1 MSTAAPDS
9 KGSGLGI
16 GIDLLAGLSIAGLL
30 LPEAV
35 AYSGIAGLPPQAGV
49 IALFAG
55 LVCYAL
61 IGRSRYAIVSATSS
75 SAAVLA
81 AGTLALAGPDGASR
95 VLIAATLVLLTGAC
109 FLIASAARL
118 GGISH
123 LIARPVL
130 RGYTFGLA
138 CVIALKQLPN
148 LFGVAAP
155 HGDFAPRLL
164 VLLVQELAQ
173 VNPASAG
180 AGVVALLL
188 LFLCERLRRLPGSLL
203 VIVLGVAA
211 SGWLAGHGVSLTGVI
226 ELAPTWAWPTWPR
239 QGQWLPGIELAA
251 ALLLILYAESYSA
264 IRSFALKH
272 GDSVSANRDLAAF
285 GVANL
290 VSGLFHGMPVGA
302 GYSATSANDAAGAR
316 SRLAGLVAAAT
327 ILLMVW
333 LLLPWIERIP
343 EPVLAAIVI
352 HAVSKSWRLTVF
364 TPYLKWRRDRL
375 VALAA
380 VLAVLTLG
388 ILNGLLVA
396 IAFSL
401 AMLLRRLATPRLSVL
416 GRLADGH
423 DFVDIA
429 QHPTATE
436 IAGVLILRP
445 EEPLFFVNAESTLA
459 MARSHVSQPAQVHAV
474 ILSLEESPDLDGT
487 ALEALADFADW
498 LSARSIV
505 LRVARVKDPVRELL
519 LRAALPQLPP
529 QALDDWS
536 VEDAVRLTAT
546 AAQPPLSPSNKESL

>member
-1 MSTAAPDS
+1 MNGPAMSTAAPDT
-9 KGSGLGI
+9 KGSGLNI

-81 AGTLALAGPDGASR
+81 AGTLALAGPGGASR
-95 VLIAATLVLLTGAC
+95 ALIAATLVLLTGAC

-173 VNPASAG
+173 VNLASAV

-203 VIVLGVAA
+203 VIVLGVVA
-211 SGWLAGHGVSLTGVI
+211 SGWLARHGVRLTGVI
-226 ELAPTWAWPTWPR
+226 ELAPTWAWPTWPT
-239 QGQWLPGIELAA
+239 QGQWLPSIELAA

-316 SRLAGLVAAAT
+316 SRLAGLVAATT

-364 TPYLKWRRDRL
+364 TPYLKWKRDRL

-416 GRLADGH
+416 GRLAGGH

-429 QHPTATE
+429 QHPTATQ
-436 IAGVLILRP
+436 IDGVLILRP

-459 MARSHVSQPAQVHAV
+459 MARNRVSEQAQLHAV

-487 ALEALADFADW
+487 ALEALADFANW
-498 LSARSIV
+498 LSTRGTL

-546 AAQPPLSPSNKESL
+546 V